1 MVLLRRKGLR
11 ELLLNG
17 FSLKRARNHI
27 EQQLFVLRHYVLIL
41 RRRPKKYLFWTR
53 CFDSIERCLYRE
65 NRWTGAFDQW
75 IDDEWVDKRDM
86 YWRIISD
93 VGYITSR
100 RRAKKIRKAF
110 TLGHTVTCRHAPNEC
125 V

>member
-1 MVLLRRKGLR
+1 M
-11 ELLLNG
+11 
-17 FSLKRARNHI
+17 
-27 EQQLFVLRHYVLIL
+27 Y
-41 RRRPKKYLFWTR
+41 WTR
-53 CFDSIERCLYRE
+53 CFHSKERCLYRE

-75 IDDEWVDKRDM
+75 VDDNWVDKRDM
-86 YWRIISD
+86 YWRTVSD

-100 RRAKKIRKAF
+100 RRAKTIRKAF